1 MMHHG
6 LGGISRPVLAS
17 VRAPRVPSGWRGFA
31 AAALPQGVLVA
42 PSARILLASN
52 PSLTIE
58 SLAKTVLG
66 RMPNGFTVV
75 TKADVLIAL
84 GLAPPEKAPVKAP
97 PPAPSPTPAA
107 APAPPA
113 STPRAAAPAAA
124 SQPAQSGSA
133 RPTIRSKAHRSFEDI
148 PTTQMRK
155 IIAKRLL
162 ESKMQLPHQY
172 MTVEIEMD
180 NLIKARVEYNE
191 RSGSKVS
198 VNDFIIKACA
208 SALQKVPEANAYW
221 SPEALKFHSTI
232 DVAFAAATP
241 AGLVTPVVRGADKK
255 SIAQIASD
263 TKDLAGR
270 ARINKLMPEEFQGGS
285 LSVSNLGMFAITEF
299 VAVLNP
305 PQSAIFAVGSTVPKA
320 VMGAKGVLETK
331 HSMMVTLSHD
341 ARVMDETLAMKLC
354 TTLQAMIQTPALMF
368 M

>member
-1 MMHHG
+1 MMQHG
-6 LGGISRPVLAS
+6 LGSVSRPVLAAARS
-17 VRAPRVPSGWRGFA
+17 IGVCSKGRGMA
-31 AAALPQGVLVA
+31 MAAALPQGVLVA

-52 PSLTIE
+52 S
-58 SLAKTVLG
+58 SLAIETLAKAALG
-66 RMPNGFTVV
+66 RMPNGHTIV
-75 TKADVLIAL
+75 TKADVLVAL
-84 GLAPPEKAPVKAP
+84 GLAPPDKAAREPAT
-97 PPAPSPTPAA
+97 PAPSPPPQAA
-107 APAPPA
+107 
-113 STPRAAAPAAA
+113 TAAPAAA
-124 SQPAQSGSA
+124 VSPAASSPSSA
-133 RPTIRSKAHRSFEDI
+133 RPSIRSKAHRSHEDI

-162 ESKMQLPHQY
+162 ESKNQLPHQY

-180 NLIKARVEYNE
+180 NLIKARVAYNE
-191 RSGSKVS
+191 LSGTKVS
-198 VNDFIIKACA
+198 VNDLIIKACA

-221 SPEALKFHSTI
+221 TPEALKFHPTI

-255 SIAQIASD
+255 SIAEIASA

-270 ARINKLMPEEFQGGS
+270 ARENKLMPEEFQGGS

-320 VMGAKGVLETK
+320 VMGKDGVVETK
-331 HSMMVTLSHD
+331 QSMMVTLSHD
-341 ARVMDETLAMKLC
+341 ARVMDAALAKKLC
-354 TTLQAMIQTPALMF
+354 TTLQGLIQNPALIF